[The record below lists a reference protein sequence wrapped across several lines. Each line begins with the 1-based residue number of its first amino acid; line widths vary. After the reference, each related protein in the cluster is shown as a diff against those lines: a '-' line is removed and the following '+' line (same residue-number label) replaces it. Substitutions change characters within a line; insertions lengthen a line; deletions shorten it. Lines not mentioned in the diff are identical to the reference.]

1 MYNRCNLRRE
11 QSGNSF
17 IVGCD
22 QANMM
27 KKYQKMMY
35 DRLQKTVVD
44 WKKRQHVYEYEL
56 FRFFHSI
63 KGTAGTIDMRA
74 LSQEAGKVLLLVN
87 EKSEKKWKEEEWGPF
102 VERLQ
107 TLFPHTHAEERSLPN
122 VETTLASNSD
132 ALISGQE
139 DIPFILLIDDDVEFV
154 TFLKDFLEE
163 NGFQVVIALTGEKG
177 LELFYSMKPS
187 MIIIDYVLPD
197 IEGISVLA
205 RIIEKARK
213 DFTPVMMVSAYTSNE
228 NRARAYE
235 LGANDFIGKP
245 IEKDIFIPFIK
256 NRMLSREQILTQI
269 VQDELTGAF
278 NRKYLASEL
287 STQMQLLKRRISS
300 VYSFSMVDLDH
311 FKKVNDTHGHQ
322 VGDEV
327 LKAFVDTFVKI
338 KDPEDTISRY
348 GGEEFAIVF
357 PNKTAEQAMEKI
369 AHWREEFSRVE
380 IQTETGDISYKFSA
394 GIKEVEDSN
403 LHRKVIIEQADKAL
417 YYAKETGRNKTSIY
431 EDTLEKMKT
440 KDEVTLII
448 VDDDRM
454 VREMLT
460 HHFKK
465 RQAIS
470 SRPIKIKSYAD
481 GLSFLED
488 SWYEQNQQYVILLD
502 GVMPKMDGIEVLQ
515 KIRET
520 YGNNN
525 IIVSML
531 TARKGEL
538 EVARALNIGADDYM
552 LKPFNVQEVAARL
565 DRLIERVY
573 N

>member
-1 MYNRCNLRRE
+1 
-11 QSGNSF
+11 
-17 IVGCD
+17 
-22 QANMM
+22 M

>member
-1 MYNRCNLRRE
+1 
-11 QSGNSF
+11 
-17 IVGCD
+17 
-22 QANMM
+22 
-27 KKYQKMMY
+27 
-35 DRLQKTVVD
+35 
-44 WKKRQHVYEYEL
+44 
-56 FRFFHSI
+56 
-63 KGTAGTIDMRA
+63 
-74 LSQEAGKVLLLVN
+74 
-87 EKSEKKWKEEEWGPF
+87 
-102 VERLQ
+102 
-107 TLFPHTHAEERSLPN
+107 
-122 VETTLASNSD
+122 
-132 ALISGQE
+132 
-139 DIPFILLIDDDVEFV
+139 
-154 TFLKDFLEE
+154 
-163 NGFQVVIALTGEKG
+163 
-177 LELFYSMKPS
+177 

-213 DFTPVMMVSAYTSNE
+213 DFTPVMMVSAYNSNE
-228 NRARAYE
+228 NRRRAYE
-235 LGANDFIGKP
+235 LGASDFIGKP

-256 NRMLSREQILTQI
+256 NRMLSRAHILTQI

-287 STQMQLLKRRISS
+287 STQMQLLKRGINS

-573 N
+573 H

>member
-1 MYNRCNLRRE
+1 
-11 QSGNSF
+11 
-17 IVGCD
+17 
-22 QANMM
+22 MM

-35 DRLQKTVVD
+35 ERLQKTVFD
-44 WKKRQHVYEYEL
+44 WKKREYVYEYEL

-74 LSQEAGKVLLLVN
+74 LSQEAGKVLLLVD
-87 EKSEKKWKEEEWGPF
+87 EKSEKKWKEQEWGPF
-102 VERLQ
+102 LERLQ
-107 TLFPHTHAEERSLPN
+107 TLFPHSHSEERSLS
-122 VETTLASNSD
+122 TLASNSD
-132 ALISGQE
+132 ALLSGQE
-139 DIPFILLIDDDVEFV
+139 EIPFILLIDNDVEFV
-154 TFLKDFLEE
+154 TFLKNFLEK
-163 NGFQVVIALTGEKG
+163 NGFQVVIALTGKKG

-197 IEGISVLA
+197 IEGISVLT
-205 RIIEKARK
+205 RIIKKAEI
-213 DFTPVMMVSAYTSNE
+213 DFTPVMIVSAYTSNE
-228 NRARAYE
+228 NRARAYD
-235 LGANDFIGKP
+235 LGALDFIGKP
-245 IEKDIFIPFIK
+245 IETDIFIPFIK
-256 NRMLSREQILTQI
+256 NRMRMRTHILKQI
-269 VQDELTGAF
+269 VEDELTGAL
-278 NRKYLASEL
+278 NRKFLEKEL
-287 STQMQLLKRRISS
+287 FNQKNLLKDGNRT
-300 VYSFSMVDLDH
+300 VFSFSMVDLDH
-311 FKKVNDTHGHQ
+311 FKKVNDKHGHQ

-327 LKAFVDTFVKI
+327 LRVFVDVFAKI
-338 KDPEDTISRY
+338 KDPEDMISRY
-348 GGEEFAIVF
+348 GGEEFAVLF
-357 PNKTAEQAMEKI
+357 PNKTATQAMETI
-369 AHWREEFSRVE
+369 TRWRDAFNQVK
-380 IQTETGDISYKFSA
+380 IQTDSGTLSVNFSA
-394 GIKEVEDSN
+394 GIKEVSDPQLS
-403 LHRKVIIEQADKAL
+403 RKDIMNQADKAL
-417 YYAKETGRNKTSIY
+417 YYAKDTGRNKTSIY
-431 EDTLEKMKT
+431 ENTLEKVKT
-440 KDEVTLII
+440 KDGVTLII

-460 HHFKK
+460 HHFTK

-470 SRPIKIKSYAD
+470 SRPIKIKSYSD

-488 SWYEQNQQYVILLD
+488 SWYEQNQQYVVLLD

>member
-1 MYNRCNLRRE
+1 
-11 QSGNSF
+11 
-17 IVGCD
+17 
-22 QANMM
+22 MM

-35 DRLQKTVVD
+35 DRLQKTITD
-44 WKKRQHVYEYEL
+44 WKKREYVYEYEL

-63 KGTAGTIDMRA
+63 KGTAGTIEMRA

-87 EKSEKKWKEEEWGPF
+87 EKSEDKWKEDEWGSF
-102 VERLQ
+102 VQRLEG
-107 TLFPHTHAEERSLPN
+107 LFPEFQVEERSSN
-122 VETTLASNSD
+122 AATQVESNSD
-132 ALISGQE
+132 TLISSQE
-139 DIPFILLIDDDVEFV
+139 EIPFILLIDDDVEFV

-205 RIIEKARK
+205 RIIEKARQ

-228 NRARAYE
+228 NRRRAYE
-235 LGANDFIGKP
+235 LGAHDFIGKP
-245 IEKDIFIPFIK
+245 IEKDIFIPFIN
-256 NRMLSREQILTQI
+256 NRMLSREHILTQI

-278 NRKYLASEL
+278 NRKFLASEL
-287 STQMQLLKRRISS
+287 ATQMQLLKRGISS
-300 VYSFSMVDLDH
+300 VYSFSLVDLDH

-327 LKAFVDTFVKI
+327 LKVFVDTFVKI
-338 KDPEDTISRY
+338 KDLEDTISRY
-348 GGEEFAIVF
+348 GGEEFAVVL
-357 PNKTAEQAMEKI
+357 PNKTAEQAMETI
-369 AHWREEFSRVE
+369 SRWRDEFSQVE
-380 IQTETGDISYKFSA
+380 IQTETGHLSVKFSA
-394 GIKEVEDSN
+394 GIKEVNDSN

-417 YYAKETGRNKTSIY
+417 YYAKDTGRNQSSVY
-431 EDTLEKMKT
+431 EETLEKLKT

-454 VREMLT
+454 VREMLI
-460 HHFKK
+460 HHFTK

-470 SRPIKIKSYAD
+470 SRPIKIKAYPD
-481 GLSFLED
+481 GLAFLED
-488 SWYEQNQQYVILLD
+488 SWYEVNQQYVILLD

-520 YGNNN
+520 YGNDN

-552 LKPFNVQEVAARL
+552 LKPFNVQEIAARL